1 MRTRKGTAGSPSPT
15 QPRTYKLTP
24 EQVERRRASLV
35 LANQVRAI
43 NRQVATATGPDPELQ
58 VRKAQLPAPPK
69 MVTITLLMRHS
80 INGKFYGPGI
90 VTLTESKANA
100 FLNVEH
106 EAQAKE
112 ASLFQ
117 ERAFI
122 VSFRGGVP
130 VRREVPAAMFDTL
143 LAREELPIQSMGGP
157 V

>member
-1 MRTRKGTAGSPSPT
+1 
-15 QPRTYKLTP
+15 
-24 EQVERRRASLV
+24 
-35 LANQVRAI
+35 
-43 NRQVATATGPDPELQ
+43 
-58 VRKAQLPAPPK
+58 

-80 INGKFYGPGI
+80 INGRFYGPGI

-157 V
+157 T